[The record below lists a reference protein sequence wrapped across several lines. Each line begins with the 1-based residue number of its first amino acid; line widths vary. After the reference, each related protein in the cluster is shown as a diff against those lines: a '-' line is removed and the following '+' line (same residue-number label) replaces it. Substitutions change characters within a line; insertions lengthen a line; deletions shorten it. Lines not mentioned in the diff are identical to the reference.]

1 MLDESDD
8 IIAVSNRGEQTLK
21 LTINTA
27 NFRYKVEELFGK
39 RKVVRLMIKLFR
51 ESIYHEE
58 QELLD

>member
-27 NFRYKVEELFGK
+27 NFRYKVE
-39 RKVVRLMIKLFR
+39 
-51 ESIYHEE
+51 
-58 QELLD
+58 